1 MPGVKFCVSGLLPVQ
16 LISVFRGDCL
26 VSCVVENVEIVYN
39 CVLLS

>member
-1 MPGVKFCVSGLLPVQ
+1 MPGVKVCVSGLLPVQ
-16 LISVFRGDCL
+16 LISAFRGDCL